1 MTILERREISKTNYQ
16 CLLWVWRKEA
26 GINTERQH
34 NGGERGVVREQGV
47 VEVLRPDVKPDHL
60 DSNNFLY
67 VADKRPNN
75 SFGCK
80 VHRGS
85 QALKNKHSRG
95 ENVYN

>member
-1 MTILERREISKTNYQ
+1 M
-16 CLLWVWRKEA
+16 
-26 GINTERQH
+26 
-34 NGGERGVVREQGV
+34 GGERGVVREQGL

-67 VADKRPNN
+67 VADKRPND

>member
-1 MTILERREISKTNYQ
+1 
-16 CLLWVWRKEA
+16 
-26 GINTERQH
+26 
-34 NGGERGVVREQGV
+34 

>member
-1 MTILERREISKTNYQ
+1 M
-16 CLLWVWRKEA
+16 
-26 GINTERQH
+26 
-34 NGGERGVVREQGV
+34 GGERGVVREQGV
-47 VEVLRPDVKPDHL
+47 VEVLRPVVKPDHL

-67 VADKRPNN
+67 VADKRPND

>member
-1 MTILERREISKTNYQ
+1 M
-16 CLLWVWRKEA
+16 
-26 GINTERQH
+26 
-34 NGGERGVVREQGV
+34 VREQGV